1 MSRRKVKGHTE
12 GKRHLRKISIGFDL
26 DTFNYICNMA
36 EADNT
41 SFQNL
46 VLYLLTMD
54 FHKKY
59 RILILYI
66 KIIEFMQV

>member
-41 SFQNL
+41 SFSETVRTL
-46 VLYLLTMD
+46 VEWG
-54 FHKKY
+54 
-59 RILILYI
+59 
-66 KIIEFMQV
+66 IEGSQMNYPPIVEGKPHVT